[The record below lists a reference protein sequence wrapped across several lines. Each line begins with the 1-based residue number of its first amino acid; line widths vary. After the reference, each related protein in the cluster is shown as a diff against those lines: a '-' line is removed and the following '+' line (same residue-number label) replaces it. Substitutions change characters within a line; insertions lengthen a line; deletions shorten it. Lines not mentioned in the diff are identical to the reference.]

1 MATPTINF
9 DSPFKLLNA
18 AKDKP
23 DAGTNWY
30 KHRDTKYECLYLGVG
45 KRWATWYFKG
55 RIAGKSK
62 HVKLGTFPEM
72 SPADALAQIDTE
84 SRHRG
89 NTATAS
95 IKTVRDAWNEY
106 KAGSGATEQHMSD
119 QTSKL
124 ERYAPNIL
132 NMSPTQVGL
141 LDVRRCLNAIPSIAT
156 RHHVKAGINS
166 AFSFLDIPSPIP
178 RGKLKAK
185 QIGKVGKRD
194 TFWKVLCDG
203 NDDIDRRDWSPM
215 WEAIMSVKNPLR
227 RAAWIVMLFTGIR
240 SNDVRSLCWEQVNLQ
255 RAEIKLTEL
264 KNGETRTIP
273 VCQTVVKALQAIRS
287 SKYDQVFPAV
297 SKTGYLDHLDT
308 LMHPT
313 LKVDTGESD
322 KNGNAIFKPVHVL
335 RQHDTRH
342 HFSSACGPARIPSY
356 AVAFLRGDITSKNSD
371 DEMAMHYQEDLDMH
385 ALVADIER
393 VLIERIKTTPY
404 SDG

>member
-1 MATPTINF
+1 MTTPTINF
-9 DSPFKLLNA
+9 DSPSKLLNA

-23 DAGTNWY
+23 DAGTNWF

-45 KRWATWYFKG
+45 KRRATWYFKG
-55 RIAGKSK
+55 RIGGKSK
-62 HVKLGTFPEM
+62 QVKLGTFPEM
-72 SPADALAQIDTE
+72 MPADALAQISTE
-84 SRHRG
+84 SQHRG
-89 NTATAS
+89 NRATAT

-106 KAGSGATEQHMSD
+106 KAGSGASEQHMAD
-119 QTSKL
+119 MTSKL
-124 ERYAPNIL
+124 ERYASNIL
-132 NMSPTQVGL
+132 DMSPTQVGL
-141 LDVRRCLNAIPSIAT
+141 LDVRRCLNLIPSIAT

-166 AFSFLDIPSPIP
+166 AFSFLDIPSPIL

-194 TFWKVLCDG
+194 TFWKVLCDD

-227 RAAWIVMLFTGIR
+227 RTAWITMLFTGIR
-240 SNDVRSLCWEQVNLQ
+240 SNDVRSLRWDQVNLQ

-273 VCQTVVKALQAIRS
+273 VCQTVVSALQAIRS
-287 SKYDQVFPAV
+287 SKYDLVFPAD

-308 LMHPT
+308 LHAE
-313 LKVDTGESD
+313 VGGESV
-322 KNGNAIFKPVHVL
+322 PVL